1 MKAQTLLLSCLATG
15 MSMNVTAQDK
25 KQPNNNKQRHMKRI
39 SYLLEEHRT
48 FMVIRI
54 KGR

>member
-25 KQPNNNKQRHMKRI
+25 KQPNIIFILADDLGYGDLSYLNNKAR
-39 SYLLEEHRT
+39 
-48 FMVIRI
+48 
-54 KGR
+54 